1 MGGGGVYMQVG
12 LVVAIA
18 ATLGAAWFASQGL
31 GLRRPMAGYTI
42 RNLKDD
48 VENMAPKF
56 GMAPAVEAHFGRK
69 QLDTELLGASYFRV
83 APNSRLPF
91 GHRHADQ
98 EEVYVV
104 VEGSGRVKLDDKIE
118 ELHPFDAI
126 RVAAETIRCFEGGP
140 DGLGYIAFG
149 GPSEEAAEA
158 EFFPDF
164 WKD

>member
-1 MGGGGVYMQVG
+1 
-12 LVVAIA
+12 
-18 ATLGAAWFASQGL
+18 
-31 GLRRPMAGYTI
+31 MAGYTI

-69 QLDTELLGASYFRV
+69 QLDTKLLGASYFRV
-83 APNSRLPF
+83 APKSRLPF

-104 VEGSGRVKLDDKIE
+104 VEGSGRVKLDDEIE
-118 ELHPFDAI
+118 ELRPFDAI

-149 GPSEEAAEA
+149 GPSEEAADA